1 MSTLHWA
8 GLLILAVIAGAV
20 VPFQSAL
27 NANLGRGL
35 GHPLWAT
42 LASLLVSIAVLL
54 PVILALRLP
63 LPSLGFAAKAPL
75 WWWAGGAFGVCFIS
89 LALILLPRLGA
100 AGFTALALSGQLIA
114 SLALDH
120 FGLFGLTQRP
130 ISLQQLLG
138 VALLIGALLLIQF
151 GGPRSP
157 VQQPTA
163 IPQHDSAPVTT
174 ADTSTPA
181 VILK

>member
-89 LALILLPRLGA
+89 LALMLLPKLGA
-100 AGFTALALSGQLIA
+100 SGFIALAMAGQILA
-114 SLALDH
+114 SLVLDH
-120 FGLFGLTQRP
+120 FGLFGLEER
-130 ISLQQLLG
+130 QLTTPRVL
-138 VALLIGALLLIQF
+138 GALLLIGGVVLIQF
-151 GGPRSP
+151 SAA
-157 VQQPTA
+157 PTRA
-163 IPQHDSAPVTT
+163 LATT
-174 ADTSTPA
+174 G
-181 VILK
+181 